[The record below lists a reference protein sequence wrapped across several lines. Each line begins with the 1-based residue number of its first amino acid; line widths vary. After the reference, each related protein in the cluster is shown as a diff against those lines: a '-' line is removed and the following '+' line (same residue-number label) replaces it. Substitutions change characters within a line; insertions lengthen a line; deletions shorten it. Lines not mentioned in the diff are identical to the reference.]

1 MVGRLPTCS
10 TADRLGDEVK
20 KTRLLLLAVICS
32 SLIVVGLSGM
42 TGCAAE
48 PRESGD
54 EAIEYPYYD
63 EIHTGPTEALA
74 VTLEK
79 GERFRAR
86 LWIWKAGR
94 FAFFEVRGWRV
105 PATLVFYIRDPYD
118 RKIIDAGRIEG
129 GYEFNFTAEVT
140 GDYKMVFDDR
150 EGWCVVRIGHNSPEP
165 LRDVSAR

>member
-1 MVGRLPTCS
+1 M
-10 TADRLGDEVK
+10 K
-20 KTRLLLLAVICS
+20 KTRLLLLAAICS

-54 EAIEYPYYD
+54 EAIEYLYYD
-63 EIHTGPTEALA
+63 EIHTGQTSALA
-74 VTLEK
+74 VKLEE

-105 PATLVFYIRDPYD
+105 PGTLAFYIRDPYGS
-118 RKIIDAGRIEG
+118 KIIDAGRIEG
-129 GYEFNFTAEVT
+129 MYEFDFTAEVA
-140 GDYKMVFDDR
+140 GDYRLVFDDR
-150 EGWCVVRIGHNSPEP
+150 ESWCVVRIGHNSPEP
-165 LRDVSAR
+165 LRDVTAP